1 MTVLVCA
8 LKHCHQIRKQAEVCR
23 TRCSTI
29 RLCQMSSSPPNERT
43 GALPRCIRSAACPA
57 LCLLNS
63 SPADMTNMH
72 ATCPS
77 ILYCDIM
84 QLQKTE
90 GLRSSAWLDTPLS
103 VAACQSLGR
112 WQPSVSAYVLH
123 DVLIFFMMA
132 IILKQTAVSCCQET
146 CIIMPQL
153 KLIFDTGRCP
163 RRAPYQRTVLLSH
176 AHMDHVGGLHFH
188 VSTRYSFHSDICTNR
203 CRRVCTAL
211 THGVLMDGPDLAIP
225 CTFVS

>member
-1 MTVLVCA
+1 MPLAHCLACLFLVSNSFLTAWHHKTLSHTDPDHHRLSIIAHRQILSTLTEALSHALGHTAFCCSACHRFTEQCMTVLVCA

-72 ATCPS
+72 AICPS
-77 ILYCDIM
+77 ILYCDFM

-112 WQPSVSAYVLH
+112 WQPSVSAYVVH
-123 DVLIFFMMA
+123 DVLCFLMMA
-132 IILKQTAVSCCQET
+132 IL
-146 CIIMPQL
+146 
-153 KLIFDTGRCP
+153 
-163 RRAPYQRTVLLSH
+163 
-176 AHMDHVGGLHFH
+176 
-188 VSTRYSFHSDICTNR
+188 
-203 CRRVCTAL
+203 
-211 THGVLMDGPDLAIP
+211 
-225 CTFVS
+225 